1 MTKGRKRRMGL
12 FRVECKIENVADA
25 GRFFVVPGLI
35 VDTGSELTWI
45 PRGDLERIGVVPK
58 KQVGFRMADGTAITR
73 DVGFA
78 VIRHDQFE
86 TVDEVVFGQPGDLS
100 LLGARTLEG
109 MNVRVEPTT
118 KRLVSAGPIIA
129 AASA

>member
-1 MTKGRKRRMGL
+1 MKGSDRDMGL
-12 FRVECKIENVADA
+12 FRIECKVENVADEA
-25 GRFFVVPGLI
+25 RFVVVPSMI

-45 PRGDLERIGVVPK
+45 PGASLERIGVAPK
-58 KQVGFRMADGTAITR
+58 KRIGFRIADGSAIER
-73 DVGFA
+73 RVGYA
-78 VIRHDQFE
+78 VIRHETFQ
-86 TVDEVVFGQPGDLS
+86 TVDEVVFGEPGDLS

-129 AASA
+129 AACA